1 MTQALYAHMN
11 NKKIKIRKKKEFE
24 SSLDCIMR
32 PVSKNKKQTNP
43 TITKAILLKELGYI
57 EINIDNMDSI
67 LVTLMSVSQD

>member
-1 MTQALYAHMN
+1 
-11 NKKIKIRKKKEFE
+11 
-24 SSLDCIMR
+24 MR

-43 TITKAILLKELGYI
+43 TIKKAILLKELGYI